1 MNNKIFFDTET
12 TGVDPFNDRIVEIA
26 IVKTDNNLNVIDE
39 FYSLINPTIPI
50 PLEATEVHNISNE
63 DVKTAPTF
71 KEIANEIYEFIKDCD
86 VAGYNSNRFDIPL
99 LSTEFNRVGIE
110 WDLTDR
116 NIIDVYRI
124 ETKFHTNKL
133 SDVYKRYTGEELND
147 SHTALADTLATLT
160 ILKHQLKNFNL
171 GNSFEE
177 IEDTLNDGK
186 KRLDI
191 GGKLTY
197 INDEICWNIG
207 KYKGSP
213 LTIDKSYIQWFLKND
228 IPSDFKKI
236 LLKHI

>member
-12 TGVDPFNDRIVEIA
+12 TGVDAFNDRIVEIA
-26 IVKTDNNLNVIDE
+26 IVKTDDDLNVIDE

-50 PLEATEVHNISNE
+50 PLEATEVHNISDE

-71 KEIANEIYEFIKDCD
+71 EEIANEIYEFIKDCD

-99 LSTEFNRVGIE
+99 LSSEFNRVGIE

-133 SDVYKRYTGEELND
+133 SDVYKRYTG
-147 SHTALADTLATLT
+147 
-160 ILKHQLKNFNL
+160 
-171 GNSFEE
+171 
-177 IEDTLNDGK
+177 
-186 KRLDI
+186 
-191 GGKLTY
+191 
-197 INDEICWNIG
+197 
-207 KYKGSP
+207 SP
-213 LTIDKSYIQWFLKND
+213 LTIDKNYIQWFLKND

-236 LLKHI
+236 LLKYT